1 MRLRA
6 GLGILL
12 AGALLAGCASGQS
25 RELARYYDPR
35 GLFSADLPA
44 VNSVAVTPA
53 RRGQGGS
60 SVLSGVVASPPQPS
74 PSASSAL
81 GGGFGALAQQQPA
94 GDQTLYQVLVVS
106 TDAFD
111 SVESMDLYFLT
122 GDPAVDVREDRPIT
136 VGRTAGRLIV
146 GDITQAGSV
155 RASIAAAFTLGTH
168 DVGYIVA
175 AVFPPGDWDRERS
188 DFARVVAS
196 LSPDVPLG
204 LSSFPLSTG

>member
-1 MRLRA
+1 MRVRA
-6 GLGILL
+6 GLGLLL
-12 AGALLAGCASGQS
+12 AGALLAGCAGGQN

-35 GLFSADLPA
+35 GLFSADLPSA
-44 VNSVAVTPA
+44 NSITVTPV
-53 RRGQGGS
+53 RRNQAGS

-74 PSASSAL
+74 PSSSAL
-81 GGGFGALAQQQPA
+81 GGGLGALAQQQPA

-111 SVESMDLYFLT
+111 TLASMDLYFLT
-122 GDPAVDVREDRPIT
+122 GDPAVDVREDSPIT

-146 GDITQAGSV
+146 ADITQAGSA
-155 RASIAAAFTLGTH
+155 RASIAAAFTLGTD

-188 DFARVVAS
+188 DFTRVVAS

>member
-6 GLGILL
+6 CLGLLL
-12 AGALLAGCASGQS
+12 AGALLAGCAASQS

-44 VNSVAVTPA
+44 ANSVTVTAA
-53 RRGQGGS
+53 RRGQGRS
-60 SVLSGVVASPPQPS
+60 SVLSGVVASPPEPS

-81 GGGFGALAQQQPA
+81 GSGFGAIAQQPPA

-106 TDAFD
+106 TDSFD
-111 SVESMDLYFLT
+111 SLDSMDLYFLT
-122 GDPAVDVREDRPIT
+122 GDPAVDVREDSPLT
-136 VGRTAGRLIV
+136 VGQTAGRLIV
-146 GDITQAGSV
+146 ADITQAGSV
-155 RASIAAAFTLGTH
+155 RASIAAAFTLGTD

-188 DFARVVAS
+188 DFIRVVAS